1 MDLETSPSVAGSL
14 IVAVV
19 VLLGTA
25 AGAGAVLVDDGDA
38 SVSTDSAPTA
48 TTTAIETPT
57 PTETPTTTVQSLE
70 ITDAAIAS
78 STVREG
84 ESVTVVVELVNR
96 DERDRQELVELR
108 VDGRLVATKG
118 VDIDADETAT
128 VSFER
133 QFDRRGEH
141 EITVEET
148 TLGTV
153 TVVGRNDE
161 IPTDAAPAV
170 MADGSVPDSGQTE
183 VVAVRGLADWVR
195 SGFNASV
202 ELTVV
207 NRGNTTVTET
217 VEVTV
222 DQEPVANE
230 TLRVT
235 PGERTTATIEF
246 LATEGTVRVEGIEAG
261 TLSVGDSWTAVEDS
275 ERQTTTNRGP
285 GFGGVGA
292 VAAIVVAVVALR
304 RRRGRGE

>member
-1 MDLETSPSVAGSL
+1 
-14 IVAVV
+14 
-19 VLLGTA
+19 
-25 AGAGAVLVDDGDA
+25 
-38 SVSTDSAPTA
+38 
-48 TTTAIETPT
+48 
-57 PTETPTTTVQSLE
+57 
-70 ITDAAIAS
+70 
-78 STVREG
+78 VREG
-84 ESVTVVVELVNR
+84 GSVTVVVELANR
-96 DERDRQELVELR
+96 DERDRQELVEFR

-118 VDIDADETAT
+118 VDVDADETAT

-133 QFDRRGEH
+133 QFDRRGER

-170 MADGSVPDSGQTE
+170 TADGAAPDSGQTE

-207 NRGNTTVTET
+207 NRGNTTATESI
-217 VEVTV
+217 EVTV
-222 DQEPVANE
+222 DGEPVASE
-230 TLRVT
+230 TIRVP
-235 PGERTTATIEF
+235 PGERTTASIKF
-246 LATEGTVRVEGIEAG
+246 PATEGTVRVDGVEAG